1 MTGIVELIIYLLLI
15 GLLIYV
21 VQLVL
26 GMLALPAPVKTI
38 ILIILAIVLVFWL
51 LQTLGIFVL

>member
-1 MTGIVELIIYLLLI
+1 MDILQLIIYLLLV

-26 GMLALPAPVKTI
+26 GMLALPSPIKTI
-38 ILIILAIVLVFWL
+38 ILIIIAVVVVIWL
-51 LQTLGIFVL
+51 LSRFGVGLL